1 MFKFI
6 FLIQVFIYLVLAPYV
21 VMDNKLFY
29 YPPIYLG
36 FVVIISIT
44 VGIYLKNMRHA
55 TVVKSN
61 IVIERITPRHS
72 LSWLIVFLSL
82 LYIYTSYGNGLTN
95 RRLGSEYMA
104 ELYANLPLFDLIILR
119 SFEIMFTPFLAI
131 YLLSSKNIDVSSKIR
146 VFTSLIIA
154 IPFMGLLDSR
164 GRLLVILISIL
175 CFIEISQLM
184 RILYKQ
190 IWIFILAVFA
200 IFAFIFFSIQ
210 RLESY
215 ADYRDYLYTEVYL
228 RLDGLNLLTQLN
240 DRGLTLIWGQFDLNM
255 FDPLISR
262 IPFLEA
268 AAIAKSEGR
277 TSTKQYYLQDL
288 LLTKNLDDSS
298 SMINDPY
305 YFGGL
310 LGLFVAFAGLGYC
323 MAIFDNFIKNKW
335 LFTNRYTT
343 ALAFAFVS
351 AFVMIE
357 TDFVGAFTTLAQT
370 FIVVLGLLF
379 VGCERK
385 SFTVHAGQLITIK
398 RAPIT

>member
-164 GRLLVILISIL
+164 GRLLVIFYVLLKS
-175 CFIEISQLM
+175 
-184 RILYKQ
+184 
-190 IWIFILAVFA
+190 
-200 IFAFIFFSIQ
+200 
-210 RLESY
+210 
-215 ADYRDYLYTEVYL
+215 
-228 RLDGLNLLTQLN
+228 LN
-240 DRGLTLIWGQFDLNM
+240 
-255 FDPLISR
+255 
-262 IPFLEA
+262 
-268 AAIAKSEGR
+268 
-277 TSTKQYYLQDL
+277 
-288 LLTKNLDDSS
+288 
-298 SMINDPY
+298 
-305 YFGGL
+305 
-310 LGLFVAFAGLGYC
+310 
-323 MAIFDNFIKNKW
+323 
-335 LFTNRYTT
+335 
-343 ALAFAFVS
+343 
-351 AFVMIE
+351 
-357 TDFVGAFTTLAQT
+357 
-370 FIVVLGLLF
+370 
-379 VGCERK
+379 
-385 SFTVHAGQLITIK
+385 
-398 RAPIT
+398 